1 MPPAA
6 PDRTLSGLVGDC
18 FSIVSGKRNDAE
30 NGGRLGKRD
39 LGRYAYENKMPDWL
53 YCLLED
59 EGKQHLEDAP
69 SGISDVLGKL
79 IDQDRDVE
87 TAYICHFAV
96 RYVGKIKVKGKNEGN
111 NFCGYQNIQMLVSYI
126 DAAEVQGSENFANG
140 IPTIWEIQNIIEEAW
155 DHGFNESGR
164 LQTGGIKGTR
174 KHIGTPEAQ
183 ALFGTLKIPC
193 KTDRFQDIKGGA
205 KAYEQLLDSVEYYF
219 SNSITTSHL
228 RTSPRVQNTELPPIY
243 LQRPRHSMTVVGIE
257 KRKNGSRSL
266 LVFDPAYNPSKEML
280 KMLNLASATNSDTPS
295 ISLIKPYR
303 RGKRYLKRYQAFET
317 LRLVLQPSLSGQ
329 RTNQSS

>member
-1 MPPAA
+1 M
-6 PDRTLSGLVGDC
+6 G
-18 FSIVSGKRNDAE
+18 IQ
-30 NGGRLGKRD
+30 KRD

-79 IDQDRDVE
+79 FDQDRDVE

-111 NFCGYQNIQMLVSYI
+111 SFCGYHNIQMLVSYI
-126 DAAEVQGSENFANG
+126 NAAEVQGSENFANG

-174 KHIGTPEAQ
+174 KHIGTPEVCAT
-183 ALFGTLKIPC
+183 LFFSTHAA
-193 KTDRFQDIKGGA
+193 GGHSYA
-205 KAYEQLLDSVEYYF
+205 IFEPLSVA
-219 SNSITTSHL
+219 ND
-228 RTSPRVQNTELPPIY
+228 TE
-243 LQRPRHSMTVVGIE
+243 
-257 KRKNGSRSL
+257 
-266 LVFDPAYNPSKEML
+266 
-280 KMLNLASATNSDTPS
+280 
-295 ISLIKPYR
+295 
-303 RGKRYLKRYQAFET
+303 
-317 LRLVLQPSLSGQ
+317 
-329 RTNQSS
+329 